1 LPDPL
6 VFDEPDFLTLRIGGS
21 PTQAERL
28 MLIGRPHAGRV
39 RVRQWT
45 SNSWNTEGEIL
56 EVDAATLLADIQ
68 RTYDAR
74 LPVSEEMY
82 GIRRWLGG

>member
-1 LPDPL
+1 MTQPL
-6 VFDEPDFLTLRIGGS
+6 SFDEPEFLTLRLGGS
-21 PTQAERL
+21 PTEVERL
-28 MLIGRPHAGRV
+28 LLIGRPRAGTV

-56 EVDAATLLADIQ
+56 ERDARELLADIQ

-74 LPVSEEMY
+74 RQVSEEMY
-82 GIRRWLGG
+82 GIRQWLTG